1 MKPDPE
7 DTPLQEA
14 LRQALPAEDSAT
26 LQERVLAQW
35 QQRHASAQ
43 GAALQ
48 RGSGGQL
55 MLARWRDHPLR
66 WLGAALLASS
76 MLVLAWCGTRPDPG
90 VQELMQLDVLSQ
102 IAIGEL

>member
-1 MKPDPE
+1 MKPDLK
-7 DTPLQEA
+7 DTQLQEA
-14 LRQALPAEDSAT
+14 LRQALPAEDSAA
-26 LQERVLAQW
+26 LQDRVLAQW
-35 QQRHASAQ
+35 QQRHAGIQ

-55 MLARWRDHPLR
+55 MLARWRDHPMR
-66 WLGAALLASS
+66 WLGGALLASS
-76 MLVLAWCGTRPDPG
+76 VLVLAWCGTRPDPG